1 MRALLIKYQKNFYEV
16 SLKNTRLFRCFKKKK
31 KEVKEPL
38 D

>member
-16 SLKNTRLFRCFKKKK
+16 TLKNTRLFVCFKKK